1 VTYYQELQNPSLIRA
16 LAHPLRVRMMSIFH
30 EREAS
35 PKELAAEF
43 GIPLA
48 NIAYHIQVLRKLK
61 LIKLVRKTP
70 RRGAVEHHYR
80 AERMAMIDNEAWES
94 TPTLIKQS
102 LVGAT
107 LDSIAQDVREA
118 AQSGGF
124 EQADMHLT
132 SSRWLY
138 DQQAWDELDKMLR
151 DVVKRGEELAQE
163 SAKRLKAGDHEDQRH
178 AAFAVMLF
186 DSRPNVPG
194 ADAAKGPAKSGRKAR
209 PKSRVTA

>member
-1 VTYYQELQNPSLIRA
+1 
-16 LAHPLRVRMMSIFH
+16 MMSILH

-61 LIKLVRKTP
+61 LIKLVKKTP

-80 AERMAMIDNEAWES
+80 ADRMAMIDNESWEA

-102 LVGAT
+102 MVGAT

-118 AQSGGF
+118 TQSGGF
-124 EQADMHLT
+124 ERADIHMT
-132 SSRWLY
+132 SSRWLF
-138 DQQAWDELDKMLR
+138 DQKAWDEIEKMLR
-151 DVVKRGEELAQE
+151 DVVGRGEELAKE
-163 SAKRLKAGDHEDQRH
+163 SAKRLKAGGHEGQRH
-178 AAFAVMLF
+178 AALAVMLF
-186 DSRPNVPG
+186 DSRPSVPG
-194 ADAAKGPAKSGRKAR
+194 ADAAKGPARSGRKTPA
-209 PKSRVTA
+209 KSRVTA